1 MEANY
6 SSVPQVQHGNLV
18 ELAELGKAHLPVAL
32 TSAFVLM
39 AAFVLQSMM
48 FKGGPVAKIPLVG
61 PKTIKARLL
70 QFAGRGSWDMY
81 RESYFNVR
89 CNSVTTAVTDT
100 NKAKTAQGDWLP
112 ALGQEEYVNPKS
124 ML

>member
-39 AAFVLQSMM
+39 AAFMLQSMM
-48 FKGGPVAKIPLVG
+48 SKGGPVSKIPLVG

-81 RESYFNVR
+81 RESYFNVSR
-89 CNSVTTAVTDT
+89 DT
-100 NKAKTAQGDWLP
+100 MAKA
-112 ALGQEEYVNPKS
+112 
-124 ML
+124 